1 MRCVIG
7 TLSASTYRLGKT
19 MDAVCVKI
27 CMTPEGITVS
37 SEPLTEPP
45 QGEPVESVE
54 AALAK
59 AGEML
64 SGGGGAPV
72 EQQAEQDFT
81 SGFA

>member
-1 MRCVIG
+1 
-7 TLSASTYRLGKT
+7 

-27 CMTPEGITVS
+27 CVSPEGITVS

-45 QGEPVESVE
+45 MNGEPVASIEE
-54 AALAK
+54 ALAK

-64 SGGGGAPV
+64 SGGGAPV

-81 SGFA
+81 AGFA

>member
-1 MRCVIG
+1 
-7 TLSASTYRLGKT
+7 
-19 MDAVCVKI
+19 MDAICVKI

-59 AGEML
+59 ADEML
-64 SGGGGAPV
+64 GGGGAPV